1 MSIHERWRQCSSL
14 EKVGLISFF
23 ISLPFV
29 LAFIIDCS
37 LSYFYEH
44 AYKYQIAYCT
54 FEDYIASENLEIKA
68 QDYDFFWVPK
78 TGNYEIV
85 PKGMS
90 RLSQE
95 DGKYDCKIY
104 AQSLWDD
111 RDEVYLYEDIYVDDG
126 SGKVSSA
133 KEVYQ
138 CSKRACEEKCFK
150 KLLADDEAPKSKTD
164 NQ

>member
-1 MSIHERWRQCSSL
+1 MSIHKRWRKCSSL

-29 LAFIIDCS
+29 FAFSIDCS

-44 AYKYQIAYCT
+44 VYKYQIAYCT

-95 DGKYDCKIY
+95 DGKYGCNIY
-104 AQSLWDD
+104 AQSLWGMIEM
-111 RDEVYLYEDIYVDDG
+111 RFIFMKRFMLMMVAVKYQVQRESINVPKGHVRKNG
-126 SGKVSSA
+126 S
-133 KEVYQ
+133 
-138 CSKRACEEKCFK
+138 
-150 KLLADDEAPKSKTD
+150 KSF
-164 NQ
+164 

>member
-1 MSIHERWRQCSSL
+1 MSIHERWRKCSSL

-23 ISLPFV
+23 ISLPFIF
-29 LAFIIDCS
+29 AFIIHCS

-68 QDYDFFWVPK
+68 EDYDFFWVPK

-95 DGKYDCKIY
+95 DGKYDCNIY

-111 RDEVYLYEDIYVDDG
+111 RDEVYLYEEIYIDDG
-126 SGKVSSA
+126 SGKISST
-133 KEVYQ
+133 KDVYQ